1 MRNKILYLTMM
12 LFCVLLNAQTTEEPC
27 PPGVVCGGVGGNGYG
42 SQASPIDMYIYVLA
56 TAAILMIVYFA
67 KKYKTQKI

>member
-1 MRNKILYLTMM
+1 M

-27 PPGVVCGGVGGNGYG
+27 PPGVTCTGGSGVGGNGYG
-42 SQASPIDMYIYVLA
+42 SQASPIDMYVYVLA
-56 TAAILMIVYFA
+56 AAAIFMIVYFA